1 MGRIADQKEKSI
13 MSYDMI
19 NISNGEYMKFVSKL
33 PYTPKPLLKPITT
46 VEIGNNID
54 VVDKSTL

>member
-1 MGRIADQKEKSI
+1 